1 VADRYLFVTGKLAAP
16 ALHAT
21 LERSKLPFEYEVAV
35 MKITV
40 AALMTADW
48 IAKRLEVPDG
58 VTRIMIPGMCQGDV
72 DALSHQFAVSAEKGP
87 ADLKRLPAHFGQ
99 ADARSRYGGRD
110 IRVFAEINNVPHLDR
125 ERIV

>member
-1 VADRYLFVTGKLAAP
+1 
-16 ALHAT
+16 
-21 LERSKLPFEYEVAV
+21 

-72 DALSHQFAVSAEKGP
+72 SAVSRAVRRPGREGP
-87 ADLKRLPAHFGQ
+87 R
-99 ADARSRYGGRD
+99 
-110 IRVFAEINNVPHLDR
+110 
-125 ERIV
+125 